1 MKEGMIG
8 CIQAREYLQNS
19 CSLFFS
25 ITQSWDNRSENRYA
39 KQGWIKKYIN
49 GHPAPQFF
57 LYPFFY
63 PGMFRKNLSGV
74 KNNVKNSL
82 CGRYNR
88 DSLLTFNEFFF
99 DNFKKLLRTFFCTKN

>member
-39 KQGWIKKYIN
+39 KQG
-49 GHPAPQFF
+49 
-57 LYPFFY
+57 
-63 PGMFRKNLSGV
+63 
-74 KNNVKNSL
+74 
-82 CGRYNR
+82 
-88 DSLLTFNEFFF
+88 
-99 DNFKKLLRTFFCTKN
+99 